1 MPPKSKT
8 RFDAKRAWRIA
19 GLALLWPCL
28 QSSGFY
34 PLSLSESAASA
45 DAALVARFHLL
56 YSLALI
62 VAFCAII
69 GLRKQTEGRLCS
81 SVILP
86 VIAGALGATG
96 QAFLVFGNAFD
107 KSALPATI
115 ASMLC
120 VAVYIATFVTMWGC
134 RIAHESSTRTV
145 FNIAVSYLA
154 SQILIIAYCFTGLPH
169 GFLLCAC
176 TLGTTVCA
184 VLSPQHLAVDRADA
198 PTPKR
203 KFPYAM
209 VSLVVLLIYFC
220 IIYVRLR
227 IESFTGDS
235 AIAHKLFASTI
246 CASVFVVVVSYLARK
261 HKSENSFVVIFVFLV
276 SLYMIGLAAIML
288 TSGGEDTLARRMLI
302 AGEHCLEVFL
312 WMLLSSLIV
321 RNRLSPIVTFGLY
334 GIAAVAVPW
343 ILSFDLRYLTNI
355 ANIIL
360 SNNLL
365 TSIVTI
371 ALCATAL
378 GTVAFL
384 TSYALQIAKE
394 SVKHAGAAQQ
404 ETVQQALAEFG
415 LTQREMD
422 VAVLVFR
429 GYSAKKIA
437 EMLYISEPTVK
448 SYTSRVYR
456 KLGIHSKQELIEC
469 VDERS
474 TLL

>member
-1 MPPKSKT
+1 
-8 RFDAKRAWRIA
+8 
-19 GLALLWPCL
+19 
-28 QSSGFY
+28 
-34 PLSLSESAASA
+34 
-45 DAALVARFHLL
+45 
-56 YSLALI
+56 
-62 VAFCAII
+62 
-69 GLRKQTEGRLCS
+69 
-81 SVILP
+81 
-86 VIAGALGATG
+86 
-96 QAFLVFGNAFD
+96 
-107 KSALPATI
+107 
-115 ASMLC
+115 
-120 VAVYIATFVTMWGC
+120 
-134 RIAHESSTRTV
+134 
-145 FNIAVSYLA
+145 
-154 SQILIIAYCFTGLPH
+154 
-169 GFLLCAC
+169 
-176 TLGTTVCA
+176 
-184 VLSPQHLAVDRADA
+184 
-198 PTPKR
+198 
-203 KFPYAM
+203 M